1 MEKDEYEI
9 ISFSAYAYDKHFIEF
24 FNENKNLKEVGK
36 IHSIYSRTI
45 NFLDNKDNM
54 YTIGSKNIDNSP
66 FTLRIDNRN
75 ISFEDLDLEEGNRL
89 FKIDNSLIIEDKVR
103 IDLESNCILWNPNVE
118 KRRDLNRNLIM
129 ENIGY
134 FNDFILKKGSNGG
147 CRYFYLENFL
157 KVKAYTP
164 GLIEKELSRRIEVF
178 LDALEDGNIDEVK
191 INSLIGFGI
200 GLTPSGDDFLTGFLS
215 VLNIISTDYSNKIK
229 RKLINLIDIDKI
241 ATTDVSK
248 QMLSITLRGESRE
261 YILSFINGF
270 LDEDKKQ
277 FLLFLERLL
286 NIGSSSGTDL
296 AVGVVTAFILLTN
309 NFNMEE

>member
-1 MEKDEYEI
+1 MERDGYEI
-9 ISFSAYAYDKHFIEF
+9 ISFSAWAYDKHFIEF
-24 FNENKNLKEVGK
+24 FNENRNLEIVGK

-54 YTIGSKNIDNSP
+54 YTIGSKSIDNSP

-89 FKIDNSLIIEDKVR
+89 FKMDNSLIIEDKVR
-103 IDLESNCILWNPNVE
+103 INLGFNCILWNPNVE
-118 KRRDLNRNLIM
+118 KRRDLNKDLIM
-129 ENIGY
+129 KNIGY
-134 FNDFILKKGSNGG
+134 FNDFILEKGSNGG
-147 CRYFYLENFL
+147 CRHFYLENYL
-157 KVKAYTP
+157 KVKACNP

-178 LDALEDGNIDEVK
+178 LDALNDGNIDEVK

-215 VLNIISTDYSNKIK
+215 TLNIISTDYSNKIK
-229 RKLINLIDIDKI
+229 RKLINLIHIDKI
-241 ATTDVSK
+241 STTDVSK

-261 YILSFINGF
+261 YILSFINAF
-270 LDEDKKQ
+270 LDGDKEQ

-296 AVGVVTAFILLTN
+296 AVGVVTAFILLIN

>member
-9 ISFSAYAYDKHFIEF
+9 INFSAYAYDKHFIKF
-24 FNENKNLKEVGK
+24 FNENKNLEEVGK

-103 IDLESNCILWNPNVE
+103 IDLGSNCILWNPNVE

-134 FNDFILKKGSNGG
+134 FDDFILKKGSNGG
-147 CRYFYLENFL
+147 CRYFYLENHL
-157 KVKAYTP
+157 KVKTHIP

-178 LDALEDGNIDEVK
+178 LDALKDGNIDEVK

-261 YILSFINGF
+261 YILNFINAF

-296 AVGVVTAFILLTN
+296 AVGVVTAFILLIN

>member
-1 MEKDEYEI
+1 MEKDGYEI

-24 FNENKNLKEVGK
+24 FNENRNLERVGK

-75 ISFEDLDLEEGNRL
+75 ISFEDLDLEEGNKL
-89 FKIDNSLIIEDKVR
+89 FKIDSSLIIEDKLR
-103 IDLESNCILWNPNVE
+103 IDLGPNCILWNPNVE
-118 KRRDLNRNLIM
+118 KRRDLNRSLIM

-147 CRYFYLENFL
+147 CRYFYLENYL
-157 KVKAYTP
+157 KVKAYAP

-296 AVGVVTAFILLTN
+296 AVGVVTAFILLIN

>member
-1 MEKDEYEI
+1 MEKDGYEI

-24 FNENKNLKEVGK
+24 FNENRNLERVGK

-89 FKIDNSLIIEDKVR
+89 FKMDNSLIIEDKVK
-103 IDLESNCILWNPNVE
+103 IDLGSNGILWNPNVE
-118 KRRDLNRNLIM
+118 KRRDLNKNLIM
-129 ENIGY
+129 KNIGY
-134 FNDFILKKGSNGG
+134 FNDFILEKGSNGG
-147 CRYFYLENFL
+147 CRYFYLENYL
-157 KVKAYTP
+157 KVKACNL

-178 LDALEDGNIDEVK
+178 LDALNYGNIDEVK

-241 ATTDVSK
+241 STTDVSK

-261 YILSFINGF
+261 YILSFINAF
-270 LDEDKKQ
+270 LDGDKEQ

-296 AVGVVTAFILLTN
+296 AVGVVTAFILLIN